1 MVPERQLHSGASF
14 PNVPGPH
21 LSRWLKLGHVTGC
34 VFPAHNK
41 QDGRRVA
48 FPVEEC
54 SARTMVL
61 NHPCTFPVFP
71 LFREKTGIYHRQWET
86 PQRVPGARTRGGGRE
101 CIGRGCRERT
111 LGHSAGEGS
120 SATTVMSLGM
130 GQNLPPPRWGTASM
144 APQHRAPPDPHR
156 APKGVLGTT
165 LSML

>member
-1 MVPERQLHSGASF
+1 MLTVVPERQLHSGASF

-21 LSRWLKLGHVTGC
+21 LSRWLKRGHVTGC

-130 GQNLPPPRWGTASM
+130 GQNLPPPPLG
-144 APQHRAPPDPHR
+144 HRLYGSPAQSPSRPP
-156 APKGVLGTT
+156 
-165 LSML
+165 